1 MEFKLKTWENHL
13 KSSCFSI
20 NILGHYELVLFVPSK
35 IHEKKQNFHKIRWK
49 TRKNNIKTHKNSQYK
64 HKNQWEILRQ
74 YDSYLNEPSKVELF
88 VSFGVQFKLKY
99 CRISP

>member
-1 MEFKLKTWENHL
+1 M
-13 KSSCFSI
+13 
-20 NILGHYELVLFVPSK
+20 
-35 IHEKKQNFHKIRWK
+35 K

-99 CRISP
+99 CRISPYFTIEVLGHYEFYTLKYTTKCDSHSSRDSRKSNDQKCV